1 MELKLTQ
8 LKLQNPS
15 LGAVAVSLI
24 HSSIGQKLVGPKV
37 GLERWQLKKQIR
49 MEQQQKL
56 LKKWDDHQTATIV
69 RLLKIRT
76 TSRATLEGGRQA
88 HRSQILRRV
97 YTIVYSTGNGDVEP
111 RLEEVGATTS
121 IEMLSSKI
129 LAVFAV
135 ATLATADD
143 YTTDD
148 YITDGDEGP
157 SYIDDGSFDYSA
169 LPAYTYTFD
178 PEYSA
183 GVSGT
188 INVQYGGPFSTFA
201 VITTDLDFS
210 DVDQSEIMAF
220 DGNCTE
226 EVTEYKWHIHVKW
239 PHDYDSESFEQC
251 GLAITGNHYDPL
263 KACGPN
269 SEFVGTEECLLK
281 TPEYSC
287 NPEEYAQDPPVCEKG
302 DLSGKFG
309 YFKLDDSK
317 KESGEY
323 FDLNYPLPEENT
335 PEWNIILHAV
345 CSKVTPRIACAVGK
359 QTSGWSSLSGSYY
372 K

>member
-1 MELKLTQ
+1 MELKLTR

-24 HSSIGQKLVGPKV
+24 HSSIGRKLVGPKV
-37 GLERWQLKKQIR
+37 GLERSRRAAAEEANTHGTAAANTERHARGFVNKSAEL
-49 MEQQQKL
+49 QKL

-76 TSRATLEGGRQA
+76 TSRLHSKVDGKHTA
-88 HRSQILRRV
+88 RRYSEE
-97 YTIVYSTGNGDVEP
+97 YTPLSTRLAMETSSLDSRRLVVNYS
-111 RLEEVGATTS
+111 TTS

-148 YITDGDEGP
+148 YITDGDEGS

-269 SEFVGTEECLLK
+269 SEFVGTSTDRE
-281 TPEYSC
+281 
-287 NPEEYAQDPPVCEKG
+287 
-302 DLSGKFG
+302 
-309 YFKLDDSK
+309 
-317 KESGEY
+317 
-323 FDLNYPLPEENT
+323 
-335 PEWNIILHAV
+335 
-345 CSKVTPRIACAVGK
+345 
-359 QTSGWSSLSGSYY
+359 
-372 K
+372 